1 MRLPSDR
8 GLLSK
13 HVLHALQTGDD
24 LPSDLYADDEM
35 RTAPVLHDEDVQLTL
50 WVLYELHY
58 RGFDGVAVDR
68 EWDPG
73 LIALRLRIE
82 AQLEHELRAGTAE
95 ALAGL
100 PETADVGQQLLGFVA
115 SDRGASAASYLQR
128 KATREQF
135 LDFLTQRSVYH
146 AKEADPHTF
155 VLPRI
160 DGAAKAALAEVQYD
174 EYGSGRP
181 ERLHATMFGD
191 ALAACGLDRGY
202 GAYVDEATALTLA
215 VNNQMS
221 LFGLHRRLRGAALGH
236 LAAFEASSP
245 VGARKIAGGA
255 ERLGLPD
262 AVADYYSEHVEA
274 DSAHEQI
281 AAHEI
286 CGSFV
291 ADHPELRSEVLF
303 GAAACLRLDGLAAQE
318 MVDRWQ
324 GAA

>member
-13 HVLHALQTGDD
+13 HVLHALATGGDPPPD
-24 LPSDLYADDEM
+24 LFADDAT
-35 RTAPVLHDEDVQLTL
+35 RPTPVLHDEDVQLAL

-58 RGFDGVAVDR
+58 RGFDDVDVDR
-68 EWDPG
+68 EWDPA

-82 AQLEHELRAGTAE
+82 RVVEREIRSA
-95 ALAGL
+95 
-100 PETADVGQQLLGFVA
+100 TADRLRDLPDIDDVGRQLLAFVA
-115 SDRGASAASYLQR
+115 ADRGVSVASYLQR
-128 KATREQF
+128 SATREQF
-135 LDFLTQRSVYH
+135 VDFLTQRSVYH

-174 EYGSGRP
+174 EYGGGRP

-191 ALAACGLDRGY
+191 ALEACGLDRSY
-202 GAYVDEATALTLA
+202 GAHVDSATALTLA

-221 LFGLHRRLRGAALGH
+221 MFGLHRRLRGAALGH

-262 AVADYYSEHVEA
+262 VVAGYYSEHVEA
-274 DSAHEQI
+274 DSAHEQV
-281 AAHEI
+281 AAHDI
-286 CGSFV
+286 CGGFV
-291 ADHPELRSEVLF
+291 ADHPSLRSEVMF
-303 GAAACLRLDGLAAQE
+303 GAAACLHLDALAAQE

-324 GAA
+324 GVA